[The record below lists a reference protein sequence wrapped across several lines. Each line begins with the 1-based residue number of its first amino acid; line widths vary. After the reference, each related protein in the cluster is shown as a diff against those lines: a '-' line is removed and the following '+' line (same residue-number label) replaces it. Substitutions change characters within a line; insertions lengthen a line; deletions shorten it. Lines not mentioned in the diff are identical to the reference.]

1 MCRVVWRNMRRV
13 TKVLLAVLCVSVSLV
28 IGGPVTTAAAAP
40 VPVTQTI
47 FGAGS
52 GTTLTAVQ
60 FLSARGSYT
69 STGQLGVGHYQ
80 IGFANNSETGVT
92 LTRSDGMTLT
102 GESGV
107 IHVGSGCGGSGND
120 LSVGCIHLNLVGTAD
135 IASADLMISMTN
147 VDNTSESP
155 GPSSLLMT
163 GTLTLRHRLGGYA
176 MVDANGKS
184 YSFGG
189 VDHLGDAHTT
199 AATDLE
205 LTPSHSGYW
214 IANAAGQVFAFGDAR
229 WFGNANLSTFS
240 PAELVTSLSATPTGK
255 GYWLFTSKGR
265 AIPFG
270 DAQFHGD
277 LHTTNLN
284 GRIIGSI
291 ATPTGNGYYM
301 VGTDG
306 GVFAF
311 GDAKFRGSTG
321 NMRLNRPVVGLVP
334 TVDNHGYWL
343 VAADGGVFSFNAQFH
358 GSMGGVTL
366 NQPIVTM
373 VPYDGAYL
381 MAASDGG
388 IFNFSKG
395 LFFGSEGG
403 THLPAPIVGASAA
416 G

>member
-1 MCRVVWRNMRRV
+1 M
-13 TKVLLAVLCVSVSLV
+13 TKVLFAVLCVSVSLP
-28 IGGPVTTAAAAP
+28 IGLSAMSTAAAAA
-40 VPVTQTI
+40 PVTQTI

-52 GTTLTAVQ
+52 GTTSTGVQ
-60 FLSARGSYT
+60 FLSAPGSYR

-80 IGFANNSETGVT
+80 IGFAAPSFFETAVAF
-92 LTRSDGMTLT
+92 TRSDGMALT
-102 GESGV
+102 GSSDG
-107 IHVGSGCGGSGND
+107 IQVGSGCGGWGTDHS
-120 LSVGCIHLNLVGTAD
+120 LGCIKLHLTGTAD
-135 IASADLMISMTN
+135 IASADLMVSLTSI
-147 VDNTSESP
+147 DNNSSKPEP
-155 GPSSLLMT
+155 GSLLMS
-163 GTLTLRHRLGGYA
+163 GTLTLRRRLGGYA
-176 MVDANGKS
+176 MVDANGKA
-184 YSFGG
+184 YAFGG
-189 VDHLGDAHTT
+189 IDHLGDAHTT

-214 IANAAGQVFAFGDAR
+214 IVNQAGQVSMFGDAT
-229 WFGNANLSTFS
+229 WFGNADPTTFS
-240 PAELVTSLSATPTGK
+240 RGETVTSLSATPTGQ
-255 GYWLFTSKGR
+255 GYWLFTNKGR

-270 DAQFHGD
+270 DARFHGD
-277 LHTTNLN
+277 LHTKTLN

-301 VGTDG
+301 FGTDG

-321 NMRLNRPVVGLVP
+321 NIRLNRPVVGLVP
-334 TVDNHGYWL
+334 TADNRGYWL
-343 VAADGGVFSFNAQFH
+343 VAADGGVFSFNASFH
-358 GSMGGVTL
+358 GSMGSVAL

-381 MAASDGG
+381 MVASDGG

-403 THLPAPIVGASAA
+403 THLPAPIVGAAAA